1 MEQEKPKVYA
11 LIKMQ
16 LSRKSL
22 ARVMA
27 QDDANKAGKE
37 RDPRMLR
44 DNVIATPLLNQRDK
58 DKDAELIQ

>member
-1 MEQEKPKVYA
+1 
-11 LIKMQ
+11 
-16 LSRKSL
+16 
-22 ARVMA
+22 MA

>member
-27 QDDANKAGKE
+27 HDDSNTRMAKKE
-37 RDPRMLR
+37 
-44 DNVIATPLLNQRDK
+44 TP
-58 DKDAELIQ
+58 ECCGIM

>member
-16 LSRKSL
+16 LSRESL

-27 QDDANKAGKE
+27 HDDFEKADKQ
-37 RDPRMLR
+37 RDPRMLW
-44 DNVIATPLLNQRDK
+44 
-58 DKDAELIQ
+58 ELSLIHI